1 MNCKTPCRVLALS
14 LALISACH
22 SSPQSQQ
29 QKLQQ
34 ELRSWDATA
43 QLTRE
48 LSGRGALPQVYVRQ
62 VSDAVEQ
69 GKQKLQQRAA
79 ESGQ

>member
-1 MNCKTPCRVLALS
+1 MNCKTRCRVLALS
-14 LALISACH
+14 LALTSACH

-29 QKLQQ
+29 QKLQR

-62 VSDAVEQ
+62 VSEAVEQ
-69 GKQKLQQRAA
+69 GKRELQQRAGKSA
-79 ESGQ
+79 Q